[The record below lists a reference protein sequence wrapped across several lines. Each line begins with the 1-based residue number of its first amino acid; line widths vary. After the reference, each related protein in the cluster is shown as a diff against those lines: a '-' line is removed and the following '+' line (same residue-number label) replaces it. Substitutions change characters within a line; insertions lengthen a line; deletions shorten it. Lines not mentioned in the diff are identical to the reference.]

1 MDEEKE
7 NNKRKESLSGK
18 RRGTKNSLEGRECY
32 CNSKIG
38 CTCNKRRLTIVTT
51 PGISQDEIMEKET
64 KLIVLE
70 FLSSLRP
77 DMLTA
82 RNSVNDSSFNTS
94 LDDYQNGKKSV
105 KAHTVTIG
113 EQERKEILAHLE
125 KQQSVKRLNRS
136 SSDVSDA
143 QHQIMRR
150 KLQNMQKPIRKWM
163 DQNLKTE
170 IVQFNKENL
179 KKSPRMTK
187 HKGTKRSMSFQKL
200 KRAPTPV
207 KDSKENSLR

>member
-1 MDEEKE
+1 MDEEKG
-7 NNKRKESLSGK
+7 NKRKESGSGK
-18 RRGTKNSLEGRECY
+18 RRGTKNSLEGRQCY
-32 CNSKIG
+32 CNSKVG
-38 CTCNKRRLTIVTT
+38 CTCNKRRFTVVTT

-77 DMLTA
+77 DLLTA
-82 RNSVNDSSFNTS
+82 RNSVNDYSLNTS
-94 LDDYQNGKKSV
+94 YDDYQNGKKSA

-125 KQQSVKRLNRS
+125 KEQNLKKLSRS

-143 QHQIMRR
+143 QHQLMRK
-150 KLQNMQKPIRKWM
+150 KLQNMQKPIRSWM

-170 IVQFNKENL
+170 IVQFDKENL
-179 KKSPRMTK
+179 KKSPRMAK
-187 HKGTKRSMSFQKL
+187 HKVTRRSASFQKV

-207 KDSKENSLR
+207 KDPKETLR

>member
-1 MDEEKE
+1 MDEEKG
-7 NNKRKESLSGK
+7 NNKRKESVSGK
-18 RRGTKNSLEGRECY
+18 RRGTKNSLEGRQCY
-32 CNSKIG
+32 CNSKVG
-38 CTCNKRRLTIVTT
+38 CTCNKRRFTVVTT

-64 KLIVLE
+64 KLIVLQ

-77 DMLTA
+77 DLLTA
-82 RNSVNDSSFNTS
+82 RNSVNDYSLNTS
-94 LDDYQNGKKSV
+94 YDDYQNGKKSA

-125 KQQSVKRLNRS
+125 KEQNLKKLSRS

-143 QHQIMRR
+143 QHQLMRK
-150 KLQNMQKPIRKWM
+150 KLQNMQKPIRSWM

-170 IVQFNKENL
+170 IVQFDKENL
-179 KKSPRMTK
+179 KKSPRMAK
-187 HKGTKRSMSFQKL
+187 HKVTRRSASFQKV

-207 KDSKENSLR
+207 KDPKETLR